1 MLFSLLHIIF
11 LWFGY
16 YFILNITFQNENLFR
31 KKFISTVKHHQILYK
46 FEGVHLKIWNRGR
59 PTLLLGEE
67 YRKTLKI
74 ITNKIKL
81 LLPSKPKELP
91 KGIAKGIIMTHNNRS
106 LFVTSV
112 WSWNVELLPHY
123 INSAENLIRFK
134 RIIKKWNGAQWECTV
149 CQNKFPRIIFITPF
163 NTFVTTTLHPSQF
176 LLIHNCFYQVE
187 LSSLI
192 SNFICKRARFFWY
205 PTENEFKWNEMSQ
218 AIRSLLISIIQS
230 AFTWRY
236 SGFFIVNIFLN
247 ICNTLF

>member
-106 LFVTSV
+106 FVC
-112 WSWNVELLPHY
+112 Y
-123 INSAENLIRFK
+123 K
-134 RIIKKWNGAQWECTV
+134 RLVLKCGTL
-149 CQNKFPRIIFITPF
+149 
-163 NTFVTTTLHPSQF
+163 TTLHKFSWKSDK
-176 LLIHNCFYQVE
+176 V
-187 LSSLI
+187 
-192 SNFICKRARFFWY
+192 
-205 PTENEFKWNEMSQ
+205 
-218 AIRSLLISIIQS
+218 
-230 AFTWRY
+230 
-236 SGFFIVNIFLN
+236 
-247 ICNTLF
+247 